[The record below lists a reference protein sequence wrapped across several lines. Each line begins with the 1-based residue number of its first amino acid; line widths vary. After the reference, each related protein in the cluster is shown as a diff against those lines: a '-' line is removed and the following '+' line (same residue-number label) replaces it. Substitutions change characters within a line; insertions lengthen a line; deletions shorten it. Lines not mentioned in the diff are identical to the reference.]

1 MALSLSTNI
10 VIVCAVFIAL
20 PIIAVVLRFWARAVR
35 HNGLSGDDYL
45 ILPGLLFS
53 VALSINNIVA
63 VALGNLGGHIHMD
76 DAGNIVFD
84 HTLTIFLQTEF
95 ATQLLSILSLVFTKL
110 SIVVFYRRIF
120 KGKIFSLISSILLGA
135 VAAWGVAFFFATLF
149 ECMPI
154 PMVWKTLFGTPD
166 HQAVCYDYLPMFW
179 ATAISNMIMD
189 TAILAVPIPFVWRL
203 HMPRRQK
210 IAVSAIF
217 LLGAFV
223 VGISIARIYFFF
235 LSSDSYANALDITVN
250 IAPTLYW
257 TVIEAAVAVVSAC
270 LPTLRPL
277 FTGISLDALQ
287 DFASKFS
294 LRSGNKSLASFR
306 SNQGTATSN
315 SHSTNNKWHLSFPN
329 HSASSSAKIVNRV
342 EAVRSPSAEEA
353 LVELQDQPGGI
364 MVSKAIHQQRSDV

>member
-1 MALSLSTNI
+1 MGLSLSTNI
-10 VIVCAVFIAL
+10 AIVCGVFTAL
-20 PIIAVVLRFWARAVR
+20 PILAVVLRFWARTVK
-35 HNGLSGDDYL
+35 HSGLSADDYL
-45 ILPGLLFS
+45 IIPGLLFS
-53 VALSINNIVA
+53 VALSVNNIVA
-63 VALGNLGGHIHMD
+63 VALGNLGGHIHTD

-84 HTLTIFLQTEF
+84 NTLTIFLQTEF
-95 ATQLLSILSLVFTKL
+95 ATQLLSVLSLVFTKL

-120 KGKIFSLISSILLGA
+120 KGKIFSIASTILLGA

-166 HQAVCYDYLPMFW
+166 HQAVCYNYLPMFW

-189 TAILAVPIPFVWRL
+189 VAILTLPMPFVWRL
-203 HMPRRQK
+203 NMPRRQK

-223 VGISIARIYFFF
+223 VGISIARIHFFF
-235 LSSDSYANALDITVN
+235 VSSDSYANAMDITVN

-257 TVIEAAVAVVSAC
+257 TVIEAAIAVVSAC

-277 FTGISLDALQ
+277 FTGISLEALQ

-294 LRSGNKSLASFR
+294 LRSGTKSPSSLR
-306 SNQGTATSN
+306 SNPASTAAA
-315 SHSTNNKWHLSFPN
+315 NNMWQLSFPN
-329 HSASSSAKIVNRV
+329 HSASSSAKIVNRA
-342 EAVRSPSAEEA
+342 EAVRNPSSEEA
-353 LVELQDQPGGI
+353 PFELRDHAGGI
-364 MVSKAIHQQRSDV
+364 VVSKAVHQERHDA